1 MKCPKCGGEL
11 QFIEEVRGVFISPIE
26 GKTIDYS
33 NNKFVRDNRPSYI
46 ECLKCGGSF
55 DWNGDDDNVEIK
67 EEII

>member
-11 QFIEEVRGVFISPIE
+11 QFVEEVSGVFVYS
-26 GKTIDYS
+26 ID
-33 NNKFVRDNRPSYI
+33 NKAINYNDKEYI
-46 ECLKCGGSF
+46 GDSWTHVECSKCRKSF